1 MKILVEELFVKKP
14 LPIVYIVT
22 TNSYIRRDGSLVM
35 GRGAAL
41 EATKRIPGI
50 DSEAGKLIPHLGTY
64 GFIIVRTPLDY
75 TAGFGLFQVKYK
87 FDDPADLELIKYS
100 ADKLTSLATRE
111 KNCQFRM
118 NYPGIGFGHLTREV
132 VEPLLSELPDNVT
145 ICMRR

>member
-1 MKILVEELFVKKP
+1 MKIAIEELFVKLP

-22 TNSYIRRDGSLVM
+22 TNSYIRREGSLVM

-50 DSEAGKLIPHLGTY
+50 DREAGKIIPHLGTY
-64 GFIIVRTPLDY
+64 GLAIVRTPTDY
-75 TAGFGLFQVKYK
+75 RAGFGLFQVKYM
-87 FDDPADLELIKYS
+87 FSDPADLELIKYS
-100 ADKLTSLATRE
+100 ADMLTTLATRE
-111 KNCQFRM
+111 KKCQFRM
-118 NYPGIGFGHLTREV
+118 NYPGIGFGHLTRED